1 MSTKRVLIA
10 EDSSVIQ
17 NLARKILEFQ
27 NYDITSVKNGEQ
39 VLQILEKEDFS
50 IILLDINMPVMDGM
64 ECVRRVRALAD
75 KEKAAVPVV
84 AITGNA
90 KNYTEEEFKTAGFND
105 VLVKPLNFDR
115 LVEGVRDCLS
125 NSPSLLPSFNPYDC
139 YAPRNRNILRCAADW
154 LCV

>member
-1 MSTKRVLIA
+1 MSASKRVLIA

-27 NYDITSVKNGEQ
+27 NYEITAVKNGEQ
-39 VLQILEKEDFS
+39 VMQILEKEEFS
-50 IILLDINMPVMDGM
+50 ILLLDINMPIMDGM
-64 ECVRRVRALAD
+64 ECVRRVRAMPD
-75 KEKAAVPVV
+75 KEKASVPIV

-115 LVEGVRDCLS
+115 LVEVVNQLRDK
-125 NSPSLLPSFNPYDC
+125 
-139 YAPRNRNILRCAADW
+139 
-154 LCV
+154 

>member
-1 MSTKRVLIA
+1 MSASKRVLIA

-27 NYDITSVKNGEQ
+27 NYDITAVKNGEQ

-50 IILLDINMPVMDGM
+50 ILLLDINMPLMDGM
-64 ECVRRVRALAD
+64 ECVRRVRALPD
-75 KEKAAVPVV
+75 TGKANVPIV

-115 LVEGVRDCLS
+115 LVEVVNQLTDK
-125 NSPSLLPSFNPYDC
+125 
-139 YAPRNRNILRCAADW
+139 
-154 LCV
+154 

>member
-1 MSTKRVLIA
+1 MSASKRVLIA

-27 NYDITSVKNGEQ
+27 NYDITAVKNGEQ
-39 VLQILEKEDFS
+39 VLQILDKEDFS
-50 IILLDINMPVMDGM
+50 ILLLDINMPLMDGM
-64 ECVRRVRALAD
+64 ECVRRVRALPD
-75 KEKAAVPVV
+75 SKKASLPIV

-115 LVEGVRDCLS
+115 LVEVVNQLTD
-125 NSPSLLPSFNPYDC
+125 
-139 YAPRNRNILRCAADW
+139 
-154 LCV
+154 